1 MKLVPR
7 ERLILWAGIVFLP
20 FAVLSALVPSSTGI
34 MIALAAGFLLVAFID
49 GVKVADRLAGIH
61 VALPEVVRLSTGRA
75 GEFRLLIHNEKMRC
89 GHLRLGLPFPPEI
102 FSTQPDLFVELPEAV
117 VDSSIIWPYKAL
129 KQGRYGLDK
138 CYLEA
143 GSPLGLWAMRTAVP
157 IRCEF
162 RVFPNLLME
171 RKHLTGLFQNRGL
184 GVHAQRQVG
193 KGREFEQLREY
204 MAGDCFED
212 IHWKATAKRGQPVT
226 KVYQIERIQEIYI
239 FIDSS
244 RLSARNAGLPN
255 GSRKVIDGAGHDLS
269 MTVLERFTIAALV
282 MGLAADRQGDLF
294 GIGAFD
300 SMVRNFVRA
309 KNGKTHYDSCRDIL
323 YTLQPQSVSPDFTE
337 VFTFIS
343 THIRRRALLVFL
355 TSLDDPVLA
364 ENFAQHIELIC
375 RQHLVIVG
383 MMKPV
388 LATPL
393 FSTPAVTSIDD
404 IYQHLGGHMLW
415 GGLRE
420 IKKILQR
427 NGVGFALLENEN
439 LCTGLI
445 GRYLAVKRRQ
455 IL

>member
-1 MKLVPR
+1 
-7 ERLILWAGIVFLP
+7 
-20 FAVLSALVPSSTGI
+20 
-34 MIALAAGFLLVAFID
+34 
-49 GVKVADRLAGIH
+49 
-61 VALPEVVRLSTGRA
+61 
-75 GEFRLLIHNEKMRC
+75 MRS
-89 GHLRLGLPFPPEI
+89 GHLRLGLPFPTEI
-102 FSTQPDLFVELPEAV
+102 YPTQPDVFVELPEAV
-117 VDSSIIWPYKAL
+117 VDSSIIWPCKAL
-129 KQGRYGLDK
+129 KQGRYRLDK

-157 IRCEF
+157 IDCEF

-171 RKHLTGLFQNRGL
+171 RKHLTGLFQNKGL

-204 MAGDCFED
+204 MAGDSFED

-244 RLSARNAGLPN
+244 RLSARYAESSNLGRQLN
-255 GSRKVIDGAGHDLS
+255 DEAGHDVP

-309 KNGKTHYDSCRDIL
+309 KNGKAHYDSCRDIL
-323 YTLQPQSVSPDFTE
+323 YTLQPQNVSPDFTE

-364 ENFAQHIELIC
+364 ENFAQRIELIC

-383 MMKPV
+383 MMKPA

-393 FSTPAVTSIDD
+393 FSTPAVTSVDD

-420 IKKILQR
+420 IEKILQR

-445 GRYLAVKRRQ
+445 GRYIAVKRRQ

>member
-1 MKLVPR
+1 
-7 ERLILWAGIVFLP
+7 
-20 FAVLSALVPSSTGI
+20 VPSSTGI

-61 VALPEVVRLSTGRA
+61 VALPALVRLSTGRA
-75 GEFRLLIHNEKMRC
+75 GEFRLFIHNEKMRS
-89 GHLRLGLPFPPEI
+89 GHLRLGLPFPLEI

-117 VDSSIIWPYKAL
+117 VDSSVIWPCKAL
-129 KQGRYGLDK
+129 KQGQYKLDK

-143 GSPLGLWAMRTAVP
+143 GSPLGLWAMRTTVP
-157 IRCEF
+157 ISCEF

-171 RKHLTGLFQNRGL
+171 RKHLTGLFQNKGL

-204 MAGDCFED
+204 MAGDSFED
-212 IHWKATAKRGQPVT
+212 IHWKATAKRGLPVT

-255 GSRKVIDGAGHDLS
+255 GSRQVNDEAGHDLS

-364 ENFAQHIELIC
+364 ENFVQHIELIC
-375 RQHLVIVG
+375 RKHLVIVG
-383 MMKPV
+383 MMKPA
-388 LATPL
+388 LAMPL
-393 FSTPAVTSIDD
+393 FSTPVVTSVDD

-420 IKKILQR
+420 IEKKLQR
-427 NGVGFALLENEN
+427 NGVGFGLLENEN

>member
-1 MKLVPR
+1 
-7 ERLILWAGIVFLP
+7 
-20 FAVLSALVPSSTGI
+20 VPSSTGI
-34 MIALAAGFLLVAFID
+34 MIALVAGFLLVALID
-49 GVKVADRLAGIH
+49 GVKVAGRLTGIH
-61 VALPEVVRLSTGRA
+61 VAPAEVVRLSTGRA
-75 GEFRLLIHNEKMRC
+75 GEFRLFIHNEKMRS

-102 FSTQPDLFVELPEAV
+102 FSPQPDLFVELPEAV
-117 VDSSIIWPYKAL
+117 VDSSIIWPCKAL
-129 KQGRYGLDK
+129 KQGRYRLEK

-143 GSPLGLWAMRTAVP
+143 GSPFGFWAMGTAVP
-157 IRCEF
+157 IHCEF

-171 RKHLTGLFQNRGL
+171 RKHLTGLFQNKGL
-184 GVHAQRQVG
+184 GVHAQPQVG

-204 MAGDCFED
+204 MAGDGFED

-244 RLSARNAGLPN
+244 RLSARNAGLSN
-255 GSRKVIDGAGHDLS
+255 GSRQVNDVAAGHELS
-269 MTVLERFTIAALV
+269 MTILERFTIAALV
-282 MGLAADRQGDLF
+282 TGLAADRQGDLF

-309 KNGKTHYDSCRDIL
+309 KNGKMHYDSCRDIL

-375 RQHLVIVG
+375 RRHLVIVG
-383 MMKPV
+383 MMKPA
-388 LATPL
+388 LAKPL
-393 FSTPAVTSIDD
+393 FSDAAVTSADD
-404 IYQHLGGHMLW
+404 IYQHLGGHTLW
-415 GGLRE
+415 CGLRE
-420 IKKILQR
+420 IEKKLQR
-427 NGVGFALLENEN
+427 KGVGFALLENEN

-445 GRYLAVKRRQ
+445 NRYFAVKRRQ

>member
-184 GVHAQRQVG
+184 GVHTQRQVG

-343 THIRRRALLVFL
+343 TQIRRRALLVFL

-383 MMKPV
+383 MMKPA

-393 FSTPAVTSIDD
+393 FSTPTVTSIDD

-420 IKKILQR
+420 IEKILQR

>member
-1 MKLVPR
+1 LKLVPS

-34 MIALAAGFLLVAFID
+34 MVALVVGFLLGALID
-49 GVKVADRLAGIH
+49 GVKVAGRLAGIH
-61 VALPEVVRLSTGRA
+61 VALPEVVRLSTGRE
-75 GEFRLLIHNEKMRC
+75 GEFRLFIHNEMLRA

-102 FSTQPDLFVELPEAV
+102 FSPQPDVFVELAEAV
-117 VDSSIIWPYKAL
+117 VDSSIIWPCKAL
-129 KQGRYGLDK
+129 KQGRYRLDK

-143 GSPLGLWAMRTAVP
+143 DSPLGLWAMRTAVP
-157 IRCEF
+157 IQCEF

-171 RKHLTGLFQNRGL
+171 RKHLTGLFQNKGL
-184 GVHAQRQVG
+184 GVHTQRQVG

-204 MAGDCFED
+204 IAGDGFE
-212 IHWKATAKRGQPVT
+212 
-226 KVYQIERIQEIYI
+226 E
-239 FIDSS
+239 FLDSS
-244 RLSARNAGLPN
+244 RLSARNAGLSKN
-255 GSRKVIDGAGHDLS
+255 IRQLNDTARHDLS

-282 MGLAADRQGDLF
+282 MGLAAGRQGDLF

-300 SMVRNFVRA
+300 NIVRNFIRA
-309 KNGKTHYDSCRDIL
+309 KNGKMHYDACRDIL
-323 YTLQPQSVSPDFTE
+323 YTLQSQSVSPDFTE

-343 THIRRRALLVFL
+343 THIRRRALLFFL

-364 ENFAQHIELIC
+364 ENFAQHIGLIS

-383 MMKPV
+383 MMKPA

-393 FSTPAVTSIDD
+393 FSTPAVNTVDD
-404 IYQHLGGHMLW
+404 IYQHLGGHMQW

-420 IKKILQR
+420 LEKILQR

-439 LCTGLI
+439 LCAGLI
-445 GRYLAVKRRQ
+445 SRYLAVKRRQ

>member
-7 ERLILWAGIVFLP
+7 EKLILWAGIVFLP

-129 KQGRYGLDK
+129 KQGRYRLDK

-171 RKHLTGLFQNRGL
+171 RKHLTGLFQNKGL

-204 MAGDCFED
+204 VVGDGFED

-244 RLSARNAGLPN
+244 RLSARNAGLFN
-255 GSRKVIDGAGHDLS
+255 SSRQVNDEAGHDLS
-269 MTVLERFTIAALV
+269 MTILERFTIAALV

-309 KNGKTHYDSCRDIL
+309 KNGKMHYDSCRDIL

-383 MMKPV
+383 MMKPA

-420 IKKILQR
+420 IEKILQR